1 MAEPVA
7 VVIPAQPME
16 VFLLE
21 AVESV
26 LRQPEVNEVV
36 VATYLDDSPTAR
48 LITRHSDRRVRL
60 EISSGPSAG
69 ANLNAG
75 VASTAT
81 KWLAFLD
88 ADDCWPA
95 GRIATGLR
103 AAADAP
109 GTELVLGYQRA
120 MTAASE
126 LLESTAP
133 APLLGAALVS
143 RAAAERIG
151 PFGTD
156 IIAQMRWLLRAREVG
171 VATVELTDVLL
182 HRRAHAGN
190 VSRTQRPELHRA
202 YLALARENAARQRD
216 SLGTRDG

>member
-7 VVIPAQPME
+7 VVIPAQPIE

-21 AVESV
+21 AVASV
-26 LRQPEVNEVV
+26 LCQPEVNEVV
-36 VATYLDDSPTAR
+36 VATYFDDSPTAKM
-48 LITRHSDRRVRL
+48 ITRHPDPRVRL

-69 ANLNAG
+69 ANLDAG
-75 VASTAT
+75 VASTAA

-103 AAADAP
+103 AVAAEP
-109 GTELVLGYQRA
+109 RTELVLGYQRA
-120 MTAASE
+120 MTADSE
-126 LLESTAP
+126 LLASTAP

-143 RAAAERIG
+143 RAAADRIG

-156 IIAQMRWLLRAREVG
+156 IIAQMRWLLRARELG
-171 VATVELTDVLL
+171 VATVELTDVVL
-182 HRRAHAGN
+182 HRRAHDDN
-190 VSRTQRPELHRA
+190 VSATRRHELHRA
-202 YLALARENAARQRD
+202 YLALAREHAARQRD